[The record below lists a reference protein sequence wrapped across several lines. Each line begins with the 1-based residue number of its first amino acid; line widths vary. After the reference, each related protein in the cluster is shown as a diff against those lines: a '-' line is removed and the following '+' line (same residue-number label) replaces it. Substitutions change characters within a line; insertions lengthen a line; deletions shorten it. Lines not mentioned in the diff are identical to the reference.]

1 MKLNLS
7 AFWNSLRSSFWFLPA
22 VMVLVTAVLS
32 VVIVRLDQV
41 LPFEYENALI
51 WFRRTSPEGARS
63 LLSTVAGS
71 MISVAGVTFSIT
83 IVALAQTS
91 SQYGPRLLNNFIR
104 DRGNQIVLGTFV
116 SNFVYCLLILRTIR
130 SVDDASF
137 VPQVSVTFAI
147 LLTIL
152 SVGVLIYFI
161 HHISTSLQ
169 AEHIISDIGQELD
182 TAIKQ
187 LVGDEKSSRAY
198 ERELRD
204 KSDIPDDFD
213 ANAQKVSSNRS
224 GYLQRVDYN
233 HLRNIAIEHDLLL
246 RLLTHAGEFVVKEDD
261 ILAVWPAQEISEDL
275 HNALDDAF
283 AIGLQRIHGQDV
295 ELAIHELVEIA
306 VRALSTGIN
315 DPFTAVSVINQLTTS
330 LAELAERTIP
340 GGFHYDEDGKLR
352 VIEEAVTF
360 SDLIESAF
368 DQIRQYG
375 RSNVEVMIRLMEA
388 LTIIAARA
396 HKPGQKEALE
406 TQAEMIMRACAD
418 TIPEPNDRDDI
429 QERYQMFK
437 RVLAEA

>member
-1 MKLNLS
+1 
-7 AFWNSLRSSFWFLPA
+7 
-22 VMVLVTAVLS
+22 
-32 VVIVRLDQV
+32 
-41 LPFEYENALI
+41 
-51 WFRRTSPEGARS
+51 
-63 LLSTVAGS
+63 
-71 MISVAGVTFSIT
+71 
-83 IVALAQTS
+83 
-91 SQYGPRLLNNFIR
+91 
-104 DRGNQIVLGTFV
+104 
-116 SNFVYCLLILRTIR
+116 
-130 SVDDASF
+130 
-137 VPQVSVTFAI
+137 
-147 LLTIL
+147 
-152 SVGVLIYFI
+152 
-161 HHISTSLQ
+161 
-169 AEHIISDIGQELD
+169 
-182 TAIKQ
+182 
-187 LVGDEKSSRAY
+187 
-198 ERELRD
+198 
-204 KSDIPDDFD
+204 
-213 ANAQKVSSNRS
+213 
-224 GYLQRVDYN
+224 
-233 HLRNIAIEHDLLL
+233 
-246 RLLTHAGEFVVKEDD
+246 VKEDE

-340 GGFHYDEDGKLR
+340 GGFHYDEDGKLH

-360 SDLIESAF
+360 SDLIEAAF